1 MKAPLLWL
9 AAVILVSCSPN
20 AKLRRAKRL
29 ISEAEA
35 AGVNWR
41 ADTVFKT
48 VTVEIPAVRVDTV
61 VRVQEWRDTIVITKD
76 RIITKVKVN
85 PVEKTVYVETKADS
99 IVITKIVPQIINR
112 EIKVGYSTMG
122 VVWRAAVASLILA
135 AFVFVLC
142 KLKIL

>member
-9 AAVILVSCSPN
+9 AAVILVSCSPS

-35 AGVNWR
+35 AGVNWKV
-41 ADTVFKT
+41 DTVFK
-48 VTVEIPAVRVDTV
+48 EIPIIIPRVETDTL
-61 VRVQEWRDTIVITKD
+61 VQTLNFRDTIFLVKD
-76 RIITKVKVN
+76 RLITKVKVN
-85 PVEKTVYVETKADS
+85 PETKTVYITSKCDSVMVIKRVPVEVT
-99 IVITKIVPQIINR
+99 R

-135 AFVFVLC
+135 AIVFVLC